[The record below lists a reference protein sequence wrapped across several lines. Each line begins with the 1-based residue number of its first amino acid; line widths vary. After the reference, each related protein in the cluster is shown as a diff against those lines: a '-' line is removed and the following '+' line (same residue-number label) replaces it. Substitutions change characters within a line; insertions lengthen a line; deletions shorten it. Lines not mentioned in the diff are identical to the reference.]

1 MKYWLEKDIILG
13 CKKNKK
19 DAQVALYERYAPM
32 LRGVTYRYLSGA
44 DEANDLVH
52 DALIQIMSKIKQF
65 KGQGSFE
72 GWMKRITINII
83 LAYFKKQKRLS
94 AFDEAFMSDK
104 EEPLDE
110 NFFAEILEKTSQEE
124 IVKLINELPVGYKTV
139 FNLYVFENYT
149 HKEIADSLNI
159 SISTSKSQL
168 MRARKTLKEKL
179 TTLLKERNFE
189 FVK

>member
-1 MKYWLEKDIILG
+1 MFGWQEEDIIKG
-13 CKKNKK
+13 CKKNKRN
-19 DAQVALYERYAPM
+19 AQTALYEKYAPM
-32 LRGVTYRYLSGA
+32 LRGITYRYLSGA
-44 DEANDLVH
+44 DVANDLVH
-52 DALIQIMSKIKQF
+52 DALIQIISKIKQF

-83 LAYFKKQKRLS
+83 LTYFKKQKRLS
-94 AFDEAFMSDK
+94 AFDEAFMTDK
-104 EEPLDE
+104 EEQLDE

-124 IVKLINELPVGYKTV
+124 IINLINELPVGYKTV
-139 FNLYVFENYT
+139 FNLYVFENYS

-168 MRARKTLKEKL
+168 MRARKTLKENL

-189 FVK
+189 IVK